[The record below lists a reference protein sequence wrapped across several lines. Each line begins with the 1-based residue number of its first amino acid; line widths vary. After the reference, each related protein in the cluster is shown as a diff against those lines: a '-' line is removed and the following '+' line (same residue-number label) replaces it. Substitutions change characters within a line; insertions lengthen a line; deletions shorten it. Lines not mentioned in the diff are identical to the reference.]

1 MLQKYERL
9 LKYVSLQQARIQK
22 YLFPTYVSLQYA
34 RLEKFVILHPVKY
47 SIGAFVVGLLL
58 VGSLY
63 LSTDYADQMH
73 EICSLKTSTGGKLLC
88 MLDKIS
94 YLFAN

>member
-9 LKYVSLQQARIQK
+9 QKYVSLQQARIQK

-63 LSTDYADQMH
+63 RFTGYADQKH
-73 EICSLKTSTGGKLLC
+73 EICLQTSTGGKLLC